1 MTLATAMGTAVL
13 KSPRIDILDQVEKYN
28 KAARSR
34 SLLVEERAVLTTLRQ
49 LKKGKKVIDLY
60 RVFKQ
65 VASDHIGRPKLALA
79 NAAWKWCH
87 YRRERNMVTFRG
99 DSNFGYGRS
108 GLVNEFKVPPAFMA
122 GPVPDVGKQITGRA
136 VVPMIPAN
144 LLPASPLREFHIL
157 FEAEWQDV
165 PVDPILLQNIK
176 GTNNLFVVLA
186 HWNLTETERS
196 VLAGRFDQ
204 R

>member
-1 MTLATAMGTAVL
+1 MTLEVAMKSAVIATPWREA
-13 KSPRIDILDQVEKYN
+13 KEQVEKYN
-28 KAARSR
+28 QVARTR
-34 SLLVEERAVLTTLRQ
+34 SLLTEERAVLTTLRQ

-60 RVFKQ
+60 RVFKT
-65 VASDHIGRPKLALA
+65 VASDAAGRPKLALA
-79 NAAWKWCH
+79 NASWKWCH
-87 YRRERNMVTFRG
+87 YRRERNSVKFRG
-99 DSNFGYGRS
+99 DNSFFS
-108 GLVNEFKVPPAFMA
+108 GNVGLTREYKVPPAFMA
-122 GPVPDVGKQITGRA
+122 GPVPEFEKQITGRA

-144 LLPASPLREFHIL
+144 LMPTSPLKEFHIL

-196 VLAGRFDQ
+196 VLAGRFDV